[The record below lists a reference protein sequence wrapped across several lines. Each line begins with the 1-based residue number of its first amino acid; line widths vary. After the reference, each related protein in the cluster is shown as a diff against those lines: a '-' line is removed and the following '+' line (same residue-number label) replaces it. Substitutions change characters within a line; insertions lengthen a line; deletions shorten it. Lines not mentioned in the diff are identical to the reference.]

1 MAILIQAANVSWAY
15 GGNQIFQDL
24 SFELKSGE
32 RIALVGENGS
42 GKSSLFRLLA
52 KQEQPFRGA
61 ITHMRGL
68 TIGFLTQ
75 DVRLDPEK
83 TPIALVGEVV
93 GTADA
98 IGDQLATLEA
108 KMAEPLADDELADV
122 IDQYNALLAREDEL
136 MSANNAS
143 DAGDRVLDI
152 LIGLG
157 LPDTVWEQPFGTLS
171 GGEKKLVGI
180 ARFLTEQPDVLLL
193 DEPDN
198 HLDVRAKRWLEDYLI
213 AYPGAVGIITHDR
226 YLIDRVATEIVE
238 LEDGKVTTWP
248 GNYTAFQEQKRA
260 AIERALALREIQE
273 REVQRLKE
281 SSEDLTQWA
290 RQNPKFA
297 SRAENMRRRYQ
308 EERSKLEATPA
319 PRLAR
324 DRIKVAFDAN
334 RGGTLVAQADGV
346 GKAFG
351 ARRLLLPFDLTVRH
365 GERIGIVGPNGAGK
379 TTFIRMLLGKEKPT
393 EGSLR
398 IGASIV
404 PGYYTQEHESLDPDM
419 TPIDFVRRLK
429 PLNEQQALSALV
441 AFSFDR
447 MDAFNRIGALSGGER
462 SRLQIAGLILTGA
475 NFLILDE
482 PTNNLDIPSVEELER
497 ALLDFDGTILTI
509 SHDRYFLDR
518 ICTRIVEFRDGRVRD
533 WQGNYTDYVQNPAIG
548 TPLTRAAP
556 VPEPIL
562 PARKKGKAKA
572 GV

>member
-1 MAILIQAANVSWAY
+1 MAILIQAANLSWAY
-15 GGNQIFQDL
+15 GGNQIFDNL

-32 RIALVGENGS
+32 RIALIGENGS

-52 KQEQPFRGA
+52 KQEKPFKGA
-61 ITHMRGL
+61 VTHMRGL
-68 TIGFLTQ
+68 TIGYLTQ
-75 DVRLDPEK
+75 DVRLDPAK
-83 TPIALVGEVV
+83 TPITLVGEVV

-98 IGDQLATLEA
+98 IGDQLAALEA
-108 KMAEPLADDELADV
+108 KMAEPLSDDELADV
-122 IDQYNALLAREDEL
+122 IDQYNALLAREDEV
-136 MSANNAS
+136 MTANNAS

-157 LPDTVWEQPFGTLS
+157 LPETVWEQPFATLS

-198 HLDVRAKRWLEDYLI
+198 HLDVRAKRWLEDYLV

-238 LEDGKVTTWP
+238 LEDGKVATWP
-248 GNYTAFQEQKRA
+248 GNYTAFQEQKQA
-260 AIERALALREIQE
+260 KIERTLALREIQE

-281 SSEDLTQWA
+281 SSEEITQWA

-308 EERSKLEATPA
+308 EEKAKLEATPA

-324 DRIKVAFDAN
+324 DRIKVAFDAS
-334 RGGTLVAQADGV
+334 RGSTLVAQAEGV
-346 GKAFG
+346 SKSFG
-351 ARRLLLPFDLTVRH
+351 ERRLLQPFDLTVRH

-379 TTFIRMLLGKEKPT
+379 TTFIRMLLGQEKPT
-393 EGSLR
+393 EGTLR

-404 PGYYTQEHESLDPDM
+404 PGYYAQEHESLDPDM
-419 TPIDFVRRLK
+419 APIDWVRRLK

-441 AFSFDR
+441 AFTFDR
-447 MDAFNRIGALSGGER
+447 TDAFGRIGDLSGGER

-497 ALLDFDGTILTI
+497 ALLEFDGTIVTI

-518 ICTRIVEFRDGRVRD
+518 IGTRIVEFRDGQVRD
-533 WQGNYTDYVQNPAIG
+533 WQGNYTEYIQHPEIG
-548 TPLTRAAP
+548 TPLTRQTS
-556 VPEPIL
+556 VPEPAL
-562 PARKKGKAKA
+562 SAKKVKARA